1 MNRQGR
7 GSTGPGRPSALPGHG
22 YEPPAPVRELPDGRL
37 LVAFH
42 GDDDRRRVFDV
53 SKLPLPGWHR
63 ALAAVVA
70 ERTGPGG
77 GLRTFAAATTGW
89 GSLSR
94 LVKFLGA
101 LAEPPASPDQ
111 LMPAHLQAFHNHRAR
126 TTPTTALRD
135 MGEARL
141 LFALPALRELV
152 SAEVLDHLQR
162 RLPTPRDPEPSTT
175 VAKTEPSPPG
185 NGAKRLTTGY
195 SDGEL
200 ARLLAA
206 LRSDAARIRDR
217 IRAGEDLLRR
227 YQADPLALDENDR
240 DLGRLLER
248 MAATGQVP
256 TPPAARPSP
265 FCPERRHL
273 AGRLFLTLRDLPP
286 LMMLTAALSERNG
299 ETMKELP
306 VRHRVLED
314 RAVELVIVKRRRGTR
329 RWFETVTWEIGAPGR
344 ELHNPGGLYLLM
356 LELTAR
362 SRQRCGSPLLWSV
375 WRNGYAAGLGVP
387 DDHVAPFQDSL
398 SCTSILPT
406 AWAANRPRPLLADPQ
421 PAAAGPA
428 GTVPTLPVQGLP
440 LQVSFNRIKTSMEVR
455 RTKRMGGHLP
465 SAAKSNSMPVL
476 FRNYLSGDPV
486 ITAWAEEVLGEAL
499 VDAEQAARQAHER
512 AAKAAGGGPRVLPG
526 PVDTAAME
534 ESGIGPDTARQAADG
549 ELDTGWT
556 ACVDH
561 DQHPL
566 TGEACQVTFL
576 DCFHCGNCLVTRD
589 HLPRLLALLD
599 ALAQRRRE
607 LAEEVWWPR
616 YGPAWVAIRQDILA
630 KFTPA
635 ELQHAQA
642 DKPRDALLD
651 LIENPWELP

>member
-1 MNRQGR
+1 M
-7 GSTGPGRPSALPGHG
+7 PGHS
-22 YEPPAPVRELPDGRL
+22 YEPPGPVRELPGGRL

-42 GDDDRRRVFDV
+42 GDDDRRRVFGV
-53 SKLPLPGWHR
+53 SRLPLPGWHQS
-63 ALAAVVA
+63 LAAAVA

-89 GSLSR
+89 GALGR

-101 LAEPPASPDQ
+101 LPQPPASPDQ
-111 LMPAHLQAFHNHRAR
+111 LTPAHLEAFHDHRAK

-135 MGEARL
+135 MSEARL
-141 LFALPALRELV
+141 LFALPALRDKV
-152 SAEVLDHLQR
+152 SAAVLDHLQR
-162 RLPTPRDPEPSTT
+162 RLPAPREPR
-175 VAKTEPSPPG
+175 APAAGHDAGPAQPG
-185 NGAKRLTTGY
+185 FGAKRLTTGF

-206 LRSDAARIRDR
+206 LRADAARIRDR

-227 YQADPLALDENDR
+227 YQADPLALDDNDR
-240 DLGRLLER
+240 DLGRMLEQ
-248 MAATGQVP
+248 MAATGRVP
-256 TPPAARPSP
+256 APPAARPSP
-265 FCPERRHL
+265 FCPERQQL

-286 LMMLTAALSERNG
+286 LMMLAAALSERNG

-306 VRHRVLED
+306 VRHRALED
-314 RAVELVIVKRRRGTR
+314 RAVELVIVKRRRGAR
-329 RWFETVTWEIGAPGR
+329 RWFETVTWEIGTPGR
-344 ELHNPGGLYLLM
+344 ELHTAGGFYLLM

-362 SRQRCGSPLLWSV
+362 SRGWCGSPLLWCA
-375 WRNGYAAGLGVP
+375 WRNGYPAGLGVP
-387 DDHVAPFQDSL
+387 DSHLAPFADSL
-398 SCTSILPT
+398 KGTTILPT

-421 PAAAGPA
+421 PVHAGSGGPSPGA
-428 GTVPTLPVQGLP
+428 VAPGQP

-499 VDAEQAARQAHER
+499 LDAEQAARQAHDR
-512 AAKAAGGGPRVLPG
+512 AVKAAGGGPRVLAG
-526 PVDTAAME
+526 PVNTAALE
-534 ESGIGPDTARQAADG
+534 KSGLGPEAARHAADG

-556 ACVDH
+556 ACIDH

-566 TGEACQVTFL
+566 TREPSQVTYP

-607 LAEEVWWPR
+607 LPEDAWWTR

-635 ELQHAQA
+635 ELQQAQA
-642 DKPRDALLD
+642 GKPHDALLD
-651 LIENPWELP
+651 LAENPWELP